1 MSGNIKGIFYGV
13 STGPGDPELM
23 TLKACRL
30 IRENDGQGGTHFE
43 GSRRHRSGTC
53 DGKTENR
60 AGNCKAGGLPGEVV
74 KDGLL
79 ENEAYGYF
87 TTVIVKE

>member
-1 MSGNIKGIFYGV
+1 MKYKGDFLRSEHGSGRSGA
-13 STGPGDPELM
+13 D
-23 TLKACRL
+23 
-30 IRENDGQGGTHFE
+30 DGQGGTHFE

-53 DGKTENR
+53 DGKTGNR

>member
-1 MSGNIKGIFYGV
+1 
-13 STGPGDPELM
+13 M
-23 TLKACRL
+23 TVKAVRILKEADV
-30 IRENDGQGGTHFE
+30 IAAAG
-43 GSRRHRSGTC
+43 

-60 AGNCKAGGLPGEVV
+60 AGNCKAGGLPGVV

>member
-1 MSGNIKGIFYGV
+1 M
-13 STGPGDPELM
+13 
-23 TLKACRL
+23 
-30 IRENDGQGGTHFE
+30 
-43 GSRRHRSGTC
+43 C
-53 DGKTENR
+53 DGKTGNL

>member
-1 MSGNIKGIFYGV
+1 MSRNMKGIFYGV
-13 STGPGDPELM
+13 SMGPGDPELM
-23 TLKACRL
+23 TV
-30 IRENDGQGGTHFE
+30 GTHFE